1 MTGRACLPSSR
12 AAEHSGRAPHGADPL
27 SAPIGFRDRLAHQR
41 LDKMDIDLPWETSIA
56 EAPVSLR
63 ILKHLRDQL
72 GTE

>member
-1 MTGRACLPSSR
+1 
-12 AAEHSGRAPHGADPL
+12 
-27 SAPIGFRDRLAHQR
+27 
-41 LDKMDIDLPWETSIA
+41 MDLDLPWETSIA